1 MKTPIRYA
9 LVLTAALAL
18 QACSGGNNN
27 NSSPP
32 PVPPAVPPAT
42 PPPAVTPTA
51 FTAFVLGLIAQTSD
65 TATPVDINAIEFTFS
80 EDPNAFNGVLGGP

>member
-1 MKTPIRYA
+1 MNTSIRLA
-9 LVLTAALAL
+9 LLLSAGLAL

-27 NSSPP
+27 NSTPP

-51 FTAFVLGLIAQTSD
+51 FTAFVLGLIAQSSD
-65 TATPVDINAIEFTFS
+65 TATPVDINATEFTFS
-80 EDPNAFNGVLGGP
+80 EDANAFNGVLGGP